1 MVNTPLLNQFS
12 YKVNDDKVRN
22 TGFVPKDKLVDSV
35 KDTLHMFRGVK

>member
-12 YKVNDDKVRN
+12 YKVDDDKVKN

-35 KDTLHMFRGVK
+35 KDTLHMFRGIK